1 MNLIKEVE
9 VKFRHASGY
18 LYIIPAILFM
28 TMLVGYPIV
37 YNVLLSLQ
45 QSDIMSFNTGNIV
58 FNNFENYRQ
67 VLNDTLF
74 WTALKQTFL
83 FTVFC
88 ILFQF
93 VFGLIFAL
101 FFNLDFS
108 LAKPIRGLVLVAWM
122 IPLTVTGMLFKFML
136 SPSIGVINYLMV
148 SLRIVKEPIGWLVSE
163 NLALWSIII
172 TNTWV
177 GIPFNMI
184 LLSTSMSTIP
194 KELYESAAIDGST
207 GWNNLI
213 HITLPLIRTAI
224 MAMLMLGLIYTF
236 KVFDLIFVMTGGGPV
251 NATEVL
257 STISYRL
264 SFNIFNFGQGAA
276 VANIL
281 FLILLLVSAGYLK
294 MLDKEDL

>member
-1 MNLIKEVE
+1 M
-9 VKFRHASGY
+9 KFRHASGY
-18 LYIIPAILFM
+18 LYIAPAIFFM

-37 YNVLLSLQ
+37 YNILLSLQ

-67 VLNDTLF
+67 VFNDTLF
-74 WTALKQTFL
+74 WTALKQTFV
-83 FTVFC
+83 FTLFC

-93 VFGLIFAL
+93 VFGLLFAL

-136 SPSIGVINYLMV
+136 SPSIGVVNYIMV
-148 SLRIVKEPIGWLVSE
+148 ALGIVKEPIGWLVSE
-163 NLALWSIII
+163 NLALWSIIM

-281 FLILLLVSAGYLK
+281 FFILLLVSAGYLK

>member
-1 MNLIKEVE
+1 